1 MDQPGQYVGEIG
13 VGDGWWLVFPE
24 VYYDDVVL
32 EDGSGPTFGNEHRIV
47 MPQLVPVART
57 TPVESVI
64 AIAEAAA
71 AKSVAE
77 SPATVRN
84 LGVAS
89 GNGWRG
95 SVAVEE
101 LPDAQ
106 EHQLIASM
114 AAAGPAYLILTVRFR
129 TPEGERGA
137 HQIIRDTFHD
147 PDSVTAMNAA
157 ING

>member
-1 MDQPGQYVGEIG
+1 MEQTGQYVGEIG
-13 VGDGWWLVFPE
+13 VGDGWSVVLPE
-24 VYYDDVVL
+24 VHYDDVVL
-32 EDGSGPTFGNEHRIV
+32 EDGSGPAFGNEHRIV
-47 MPQLVPVART
+47 MPQVVPVAST

-71 AKSVAE
+71 AKSATD
-77 SPATVRN
+77 SPSTVRV
-84 LGVAS
+84 LGVAA
-89 GNGWRG
+89 GRGWRG

-101 LPDAQ
+101 LPDSQ

-147 PDSVTAMNAA
+147 PDSAAAMNAA